1 MEVEDEMMPEEVFCR
16 SMNPC
21 YGALCSEGRAC
32 GIVRRFCEEVKR
44 VIPFFLSFRRVRML
58 GGFVSSRGGV
68 SCEEV
73 EWSVSERE
81 KVCVSE
87 REKVCVSERKK
98 SVKVEVKEKTSVK
111 EVKEKTSVKEKIHL
125 TIPKRQKDSKAKTKR
140 STQKK
145 TREKPPTPKQ
155 KEESSDDDLLSDA
168 I

>member
-87 REKVCVSERKK
+87 RKK